1 MWFSTIKLN
10 VTFVEL
16 FSLGIHLTSVIAI
29 DVSFWSILAQ
39 PFEKQIKKLT
49 GKTKAITFKNAFN
62 HNTAPFSNQH
72 LCLIYLDYIFII

>member
-39 PFEKQIKKLT
+39 LFEKQINKLT
-49 GKTKAITFKNAFN
+49 GKTKAIAFKNAFN
-62 HNTAPFSNQH
+62 HFLLYCILNVRLKF
-72 LCLIYLDYIFII
+72 